1 MILTYPQYITEKAK
15 RDSNPCWPGYTQLG
29 TKIKNGKT
37 VPNCV
42 DVDDKKTQN
51 QKQK

>member
-1 MILTYPQYITEKAK
+1 MILTYTQYITEKAK
-15 RDSNPCWPGYTQLG
+15 SDSNPCWPGYRQLG

-42 DVDDKKTQN
+42 DDKKPQN